1 MGTRAPRRAGPRSRP
16 GIEARGSGVVPD
28 PDRAP
33 WSTAARAVDLHQ
45 GVMAP
50 VGRGPAANPGRRR
63 VTQRRFSGRRLCRLV
78 SPTRSACT
86 QTGLAAAAP
95 GAAARRAASTILV
108 LSVGRM
114 FRRLA
119 REQSSAARQRRSSGG
134 EPTPLRLLLLVDPFL
149 SLRCFRGSGDGCG
162 LVWGFAP
169 GGPPG
174 PNQHQTTN
182 LLPCMI
188 RG

>member
-1 MGTRAPRRAGPRSRP
+1 MSSRQGSRGVP
-16 GIEARGSGVVPD
+16 ACVLAARGPGAVPD

-33 WSTAARAVDLHQ
+33 GSTAARTADRHQ

-50 VGRGPAANPGRRR
+50 VGREPVPGPGRRR
-63 VTQRRFSGRRLCRLV
+63 MTQRRFSGRRLCRPV

-86 QTGLAAAAP
+86 QTGRAAAAP

-114 FRRLA
+114 FRRFA
-119 REQSSAARQRRSSGG
+119 REQSSAARLRRSSGG
-134 EPTPLRLLLLVDPFL
+134 EPTPLRLLLLLDPL
-149 SLRCFRGSGDGCG
+149 LPLRSFRGGGDGCG
-162 LVWGFAP
+162 LVWGVVP

-182 LLPCMI
+182 
-188 RG
+188 